1 MLKKIAHS
9 GDVAA
14 PKIIKLVGVR
24 AWLAIPFAWPF
35 VEDSL
40 GIDPNAYPLCRKER
54 EAFSLSLLFYVV
66 LRSIWLIKLNM
77 SRKCNK
83 VKTSKAMTSV
93 MRTAVSEVE
102 KQY

>member
-40 GIDPNAYPLCRKER
+40 GIDPNA
-54 EAFSLSLLFYVV
+54 
-66 LRSIWLIKLNM
+66 
-77 SRKCNK
+77 
-83 VKTSKAMTSV
+83 
-93 MRTAVSEVE
+93 
-102 KQY
+102 